1 MGKISYYKKDG
12 TLQYQKELTNK
23 NIGETNGMMIR
34 CAMKNGGFCE
44 GFADPFRTHGKAEFD
59 GAVHDFIY
67 LWTWDHLD
75 EETHRLVGDFSS
87 KFNQTFVPVEI
98 QEIESI
104 DAILHSNPRWGGK
117 LINRFSLNV

>member
-12 TLQYQKELTNK
+12 TLQYQKELNNE
-23 NIGETNGMMIR
+23 NIGETIGMMIR
-34 CAMKNGGFCE
+34 CTMKNGGFCE

-59 GAVHDFIY
+59 GAFHDFIY

-75 EETHRLVGDFSS
+75 EETHRLVGDFHT
-87 KFNQTFVPVEI
+87 KFDQTFVPVAI

-104 DAILHSNPRWGGK
+104 DAILYSNPRWGGK